1 MKRREIK
8 CLGIESTAEK
18 LGAGIASSSGKILSN
33 VVLAHKPKEGIHPRE
48 TAQHHA
54 DNIAK
59 VIKEALEKAG
69 CGLSDINLVA
79 FSRGPG
85 LGPCLRV
92 GAIAAR
98 TISVTRKI
106 PILGVNHCIA
116 HLEIGRLTTKAKEPL
131 LVYTSGGN
139 TQIIAF
145 ESGKYRV
152 FGETIDIAVGNC
164 LDQFARKLNIGFPGG
179 PLIEKIAKSG
189 KYINLP
195 YTVKGMDL
203 SFSGLLTASV
213 EAAKNN
219 KIEDVCFSLQETAFA
234 MICEVAERAM
244 AYIEKDELLLGGG
257 VGANQRL
264 QEMLKTMCEERNAKI
279 FVPPKDLLGDNGAMV
294 AWLGIL
300 MHKSGVK
307 HTLEDTTVKQ
317 RFRTDEVEVVWR

>member
-1 MKRREIK
+1 MKRSEII

-18 LGAGIASSSGKILSN
+18 LGVGIVSSQGKILSN
-33 VVLAHKPKEGIHPRE
+33 VVLTHKPKEGIHPRE

-54 DNIAK
+54 DNITK
-59 VIKEALEKAG
+59 VIKEALDRAG
-69 CGLSDINLVA
+69 CKLNEIGLAA

-92 GAIAAR
+92 GAVAAR
-98 TISVTRKI
+98 AVAVREKI
-106 PILGVNHCIA
+106 PIIGVNHCIA
-116 HLEIGRLTTKAKEPL
+116 HLEIGRLAAKTKDPL
-131 LVYTSGGN
+131 LIYVSGGN

-145 ESGKYRV
+145 RSGKYRV

-179 PLIEKIAKSG
+179 PLIEKIAKEG
-189 KYINLP
+189 KYIPLP
-195 YTVKGMDL
+195 YVVKGMDL

-213 EAAKNN
+213 EAARSN
-219 KIEDVCFSLQETAFA
+219 KIEDVCFSLQETAFG
-234 MICEVAERAM
+234 MVCEVAERAM

-264 QEMLKTMCEERNAKI
+264 QEMLKIMCRERGAM
-279 FVPPKDLLGDNGAMV
+279 FFAPPKELLGDNGAMV

-300 MHKSGVK
+300 MHRSGVS
-307 HTLEDTTVKQ
+307 HSVEETTVKQ
-317 RFRTDEVEVVWR
+317 RFRTDEVMVAWR